1 VVECYSSLV
10 PGHILVV
17 QLLASPA
24 EPVAVPVDLGAA
36 VDAVE
41 TRFDR
46 MCLDRI
52 QPGGSLLG
60 TLETKRPKRKLPVEV
75 LALREG
81 SRVLGIATNCVSWA
95 YQLAR

>member
-1 VVECYSSLV
+1 MVECYSFLV

-17 QLLASPA
+17 QLLAPAA
-24 EPVAVPVDLGAA
+24 EPVAEPVDLGAA
-36 VDAVE
+36 VGAVE
-41 TRFDR
+41 TRF
-46 MCLDRI
+46 DRI

-75 LALREG
+75 LALRG
-81 SRVLGIATNCVSWA
+81 GPRVLGIATNCVSWA